1 MNKSFSVIK
10 TNVASEVQDTTTSM
24 KSLIGNYINRRYFQI
39 LRAINWQNVRD
50 DYSFNTTSGT
60 QDYVLPDDFGKEM
73 YVLESTNGR
82 ELSRVDMQD
91 LVRQYPNSISSTGT
105 VYRYVILDD
114 AVENQPSSAS
124 TITVVSSSSS
134 DTSQK
139 VLIRGISGSVEITEE
154 LSLNGTTNVT
164 STNSFSRIKAIS
176 KDADTVGKITVIAG
190 STTIAVLAP
199 KVLESRYKKV
209 RLHYVPTQ
217 TLTIKMPYI
226 IKPLPMIEDSDYPVI
241 DIADLIEIGAMAD
254 AWRYKKQ
261 FAKANSYEILFQS
274 QLADY
279 VWDKENQPNE
289 VTQFKPATFDR
300 DNLI

>member
-226 IKPLPMIEDSDYPVI
+226 IKPLPMIEDSDYPII

>member
-50 DYSFNTTSGT
+50 DYSFDTIAKT
-60 QDYVLPDDFGKEM
+60 QDYVLPDDFGKEI
-73 YVLESTNGR
+73 YTLDSTNGR
-82 ELSRVDMQD
+82 ELSRVNMQD
-91 LVRQYPNSISSTGT
+91 LVRVYPDSITSTGT
-105 VYRYVILDD
+105 VYRYAILDD

-139 VLIRGISGSVEITEE
+139 VLIRGISGNVEITEE

-176 KDADTVGKITVIAG
+176 KDADTVGKITVTAG

-226 IKPLPMIEDSDYPVI
+226 IKPLPMIEDSDYPII

-254 AWRYKKQ
+254 AWRYKRHFLK
-261 FAKANSYEILFQS
+261 AKNYEILFQE

-289 VTQFKPATFDR
+289 VTQFKPATFNR